1 MFRAPPP
8 AIART
13 FALALLFGAAC
24 AGRAEAVEDLEYC
37 FNGSAAQQA
46 GQHDL
51 AISFYNQCIEWGDLN
66 LGNLA
71 IVLYNRGTSRQFLE
85 DFEGAVADYGRAI
98 EINPEKANAYNGRC
112 WAYAMLRRPEEALAD
127 CDESLRLVPDDPYT
141 LDSRALVYWLLGRD
155 NEAQA
160 DLLRARELNRTF
172 PHWEERFRDF
182 RKMFFGI
189 DR

>member
-1 MFRAPPP
+1 VFPAPPP
-8 AIART
+8 TAARPL
-13 FALALLFGAAC
+13 ALAVLFATAF
-24 AGRAEAVEDLEYC
+24 AGRLEAVEDLEYC
-37 FNGSAAQQA
+37 YNGSAAQQA

-51 AISFYNQCIEWGDLN
+51 AISFYNQCIEWGDLS

-85 DFEGAVADYGRAI
+85 DFEGAAADYGRAI

-112 WAYAMLRRPEEALAD
+112 WAYAMLRRPDEALAD

-141 LDSRALVYWLLGRD
+141 LDSRALVYWLLGKDDLAR
-155 NEAQA
+155 A
-160 DLLRARELNRTF
+160 DLARARELNATF
-172 PHWEERFRDF
+172 PPWEERFRDF

-189 DR
+189 DQ